1 MAVVPTPNSAGFL
14 LNLSMSQESK
24 DLRWFSKLLNDK
36 VLDNTWRSLHTTAP
50 SENHLAH
57 SHIRALSLA
66 VKTAI
71 EFALKQ
77 FPELI
82 LLRNPL
88 SV

>member
-1 MAVVPTPNSAGFL
+1 MAIVPTPNSAGLL

-24 DLRWFSKLLNDK
+24 DLRWFSKLLNDTSPGTILGE
-36 VLDNTWRSLHTTAP
+36 VCTLQPLLRIILH
-50 SENHLAH
+50 
-57 SHIRALSLA
+57 
-66 VKTAI
+66 KTAI

-77 FPELI
+77 FPKLI